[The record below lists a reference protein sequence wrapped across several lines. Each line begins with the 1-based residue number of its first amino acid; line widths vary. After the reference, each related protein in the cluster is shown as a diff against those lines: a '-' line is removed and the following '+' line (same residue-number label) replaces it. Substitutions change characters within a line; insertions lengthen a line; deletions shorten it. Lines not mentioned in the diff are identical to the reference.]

1 MKVAFYP
8 GCTAQTD
15 QFGYEASVRS
25 VMPCLDVELKEMEGA
40 GCCGYPAYS
49 SVNEA
54 AWYYS
59 SARNMALAEQ
69 IGLPMLTLCNGCHLS
84 FTETKHSLGKDLILK
99 GKINEQLAKE
109 GLYYEGDVE
118 LIHIFELLHD
128 RIGAEKI
135 CAAVIKPLIGFR
147 FGAHPGCHSIRPSKL
162 GRPDEAENPRKLDD
176 LINWLGAEAVEY
188 PGKIDCCGSSLAS
201 ASGKTVME
209 IAGDKLKTVKSLGLD
224 GLVTTCPFCFKVY
237 DNKQKAIAVAVGDR
251 TLEVPV
257 FYYTQLLGLA
267 MGQDQEKL
275 GLELNLSPIDSV
287 LARIGGM

>member
-25 VMPCLDVELKEMEGA
+25 IMPHLEVELIEMEGA

-99 GKINEQLAKE
+99 GKINELLAKE
-109 GLYYEGDVE
+109 WLHYEGDVE
-118 LIHIFELLHD
+118 LLHIFELLHD
-128 RIGAEKI
+128 RLGAEKI
-135 CAAVIKPLIGFR
+135 SAAVTKPLTSFM
-147 FGAHPGCHSIRPSKL
+147 FGAHPGCHAIRPSKL

-176 LINWLGAEAVEY
+176 LINWIGAQAVDY

-201 ASGKTVME
+201 VSGKTVME
-209 IAGDKLKTVKSLGLD
+209 IAGDKLVTIDVLGLD

-237 DNKQKAIAVAVGDR
+237 DNKQKAIAVAIGDR

-267 MGQDQEKL
+267 MGLDQEKL
-275 GLELNLSPIDSV
+275 GLELNQSPIDSV
-287 LARIGGM
+287 LARIGEI

>member
-1 MKVAFYP
+1 LKVAFYP

-25 VMPCLDVELKEMEGA
+25 IMPRLDVELIEMEGA

-49 SVNEA
+49 SINEA

-84 FTETKHSLGKDLILK
+84 FTETKQKLGKDLALK

-109 GLYYEGDVE
+109 GLHYDGDVE

-135 CAAVIKPLIGFR
+135 SSAVTKPLTGFR

-209 IAGDKLKTVKSLGLD
+209 IAGDKLKIVKSLGLD

-267 MGQDQEKL
+267 MGQEQEKL

>member
-1 MKVAFYP
+1 
-8 GCTAQTD
+8 
-15 QFGYEASVRS
+15 
-25 VMPCLDVELKEMEGA
+25 
-40 GCCGYPAYS
+40 
-49 SVNEA
+49 
-54 AWYYS
+54 
-59 SARNMALAEQ
+59 
-69 IGLPMLTLCNGCHLS
+69 MLTLCNGCHLS
-84 FTETKHSLGKDLILK
+84 FTETKHSLGKDLALK
-99 GKINEQLAKE
+99 VKINELLANE
-109 GLYYEGDVE
+109 GLHYEGDVE

-128 RIGAEKI
+128 RIGAKKI
-135 CAAVIKPLIGFR
+135 SAAVTKHLTGFR

-162 GRPDEAENPRKLDD
+162 GRPDESENPHKLDD
-176 LINWLGAEAVEY
+176 LINWLGAEAIEY

-209 IAGDKLKTVKSLGLD
+209 IAGDKLKIVKSLGLD

-267 MGQDQEKL
+267 MGQEQEKL

-287 LARIGGM
+287 LARIGGI

>member
-1 MKVAFYP
+1 LKVAFYP

-25 VMPCLDVELKEMEGA
+25 IMPRLDVELIEMEGA

-84 FTETKHSLGKDLILK
+84 FTETKHSLEKNLILK
-99 GKINEQLAKE
+99 GKINEQLVKE
-109 GLYYEGDVE
+109 GLQYQGDVE
-118 LIHIFELLHD
+118 LLHIFELLHD
-128 RIGAEKI
+128 RLGREKI
-135 CAAVIKPLIGFR
+135 NAAVTKPLTGFR
-147 FGAHPGCHSIRPSKL
+147 FGAHPGCHVIRPSKL

-209 IAGDKLKTVKSLGLD
+209 IAGDKLKTVKALGLD
-224 GLVTTCPFCFKVY
+224 GLITTCPFCFKVY

-267 MGQDQEKL
+267 MGQKQEKL

-287 LARIGGM
+287 LARIGGI